1 MCFKA
6 PMTCTH
12 AYVGFH
18 TISKIRIRVRSS
30 CDMGSPGLPV
40 GENRVILDSLVL
52 TQYKRVTDRRTR
64 RLQLSRAVA

>member
-1 MCFKA
+1 
-6 PMTCTH
+6 
-12 AYVGFH
+12 
-18 TISKIRIRVRSS
+18 
-30 CDMGSPGLPV
+30 MGSPGLPV